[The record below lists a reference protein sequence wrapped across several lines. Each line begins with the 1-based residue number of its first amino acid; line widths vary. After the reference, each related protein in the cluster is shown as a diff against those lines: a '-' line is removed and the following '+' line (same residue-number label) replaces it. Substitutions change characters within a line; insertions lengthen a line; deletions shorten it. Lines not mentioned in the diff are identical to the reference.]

1 LRPRN
6 EGKLMRPS
14 GWGERFLATTRGR
27 ILALLRRSSRT
38 VNELA
43 EALGLTDN
51 AVRAHLATLERDGL
65 VQQTGSRPGFRKP
78 NLTYDVTPAAGRFF
92 PKPYGPLLQQLLV
105 VLSERLA
112 PPELAE
118 ALREVGRRV
127 AALYRDDVQ
136 GEDLR
141 ERVIQAAG
149 VLTELGGLAEVEE
162 GEGKLLIRGFDC
174 PLAAAVEG
182 HPGVCCLAEAMLSEL
197 VGAPVAER
205 CLRETPPRCVFE
217 VLLPR
222 AASRD
227 GAPPGCGHTGND
239 SDVQ

>member
-1 LRPRN
+1 
-6 EGKLMRPS
+6 MRPS

-65 VQQTGSRPGFRKP
+65 VEQTGSRPGFRKP
-78 NLTYDVTPAAGRFF
+78 NLIYGVTPAAGRFF
-92 PKPYGPLLQQLLV
+92 PKPYGPVLQQLIV
-105 VLSERLA
+105 VLSERLPA
-112 PPELAE
+112 HELDD
-118 ALREVGRRV
+118 ALREVGHRL

-141 ERVIQAAG
+141 ERVVQAAG

-174 PLAAAVEG
+174 PLATAVEG
-182 HPGVCCLAEAMLSEL
+182 HPDTCCLAEAMLSEL
-197 VGAPVAER
+197 AGAPVAER
-205 CLRETPPRCVFE
+205 CLRQTPPRCIFE
-217 VLLPR
+217 VLLPKPV
-222 AASRD
+222 SQD
-227 GAPPGCGHTGND
+227 ELPPGRGHTGD
-239 SDVQ
+239 EVDGQ